1 MNNQNIENYSMNE
14 LRSYCK
20 NNNIKLYSKFTKK
33 TELLNFINEQQQ
45 NSNNHNILYNNQI
58 FYNNKN
64 SYNDE
69 ITAQMLNNEYEENLK
84 QAIEESKNQDKKKL
98 EKYKM
103 ERENQDDEY
112 IEALKRDLTNDNL
125 SETSNEEKDEL
136 DYQKKITDNE
146 LDKIRSVRMLRFS

>member
-1 MNNQNIENYSMNE
+1 MNTQNIENYSMNE

-45 NSNNHNILYNNQI
+45 NSNNHNILYNNQV

-64 SYNDE
+64 SSYNDE

-84 QAIEESKNQDKKKL
+84 QAIEESKTL
-98 EKYKM
+98 
-103 ERENQDDEY
+103 
-112 IEALKRDLTNDNL
+112 
-125 SETSNEEKDEL
+125 
-136 DYQKKITDNE
+136 
-146 LDKIRSVRMLRFS
+146 